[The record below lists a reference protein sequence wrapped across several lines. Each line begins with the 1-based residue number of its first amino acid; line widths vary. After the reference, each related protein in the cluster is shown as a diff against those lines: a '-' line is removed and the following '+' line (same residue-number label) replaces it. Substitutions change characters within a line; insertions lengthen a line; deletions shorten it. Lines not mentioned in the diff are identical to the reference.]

1 MSQLINEDFIWV
13 DTDAQLAECCQHWAG
28 KAALAVDT
36 EFMRSSTFFPIMG
49 LLQINDGEQNYLID
63 PLAVNELGPLQA
75 LWQNTAVIKV
85 LHSCSE
91 DMEVF
96 QTWLGCLPQP
106 MFDTQIAA
114 AFAGLGFSM
123 GYGNLVKASLG
134 VELEKGETRSDWL
147 RRPLSQSQQHYAAL
161 DVAYLLV
168 VYEKLLLELKQRDR
182 LAWVQADCD
191 SLLQQYLKPAP
202 LELAYLKQR
211 SGWKLRRPQLAVLQQ
226 LCLWREHQARARD
239 IPRNRLIKDGSLFQM
254 AMKLPS
260 QFKALAAIEDM
271 QGRTLRENGTELL
284 EIIQSAQDDEVNWP
298 ESLPKPLSVG
308 EGKLLKVLKDRARQA
323 ALQQD
328 IPVELLL
335 SKKEYEA
342 LVRGAKQ
349 VQPELPA
356 KLQGWREAVIAKVLL
371 QAIKDYD

>member
-1 MSQLINEDFIWV
+1 MSQLINEEFIWV
-13 DTDAQLAECCQHWAG
+13 DSNAQLAECCQHWAS
-28 KAALAVDT
+28 KTALAVDT
-36 EFMRSSTFFPIMG
+36 EFMRSSTFYPIMG

-63 PLAVNELGPLQA
+63 PLAIDELGPLQA
-75 LWQNTAVIKV
+75 LWKNTAVIKV

-168 VYEKLLLELKQRDR
+168 VYEKLLLELKQRER

-211 SGWKLRRPQLAVLQQ
+211 SAWKLRRPQLAVLQQ

-254 AMKLPS
+254 AMKLPG

-271 QGRTLRENGTELL
+271 QGRTLRENGAELL
-284 EIIQSAQDDEVNWP
+284 EIIQSAQDDEANWP
-298 ESLPKPLSVG
+298 DPLSKPLSVG
-308 EGKLLKVLKDRARQA
+308 EGKLLKVLKDRARQT

-349 VQPELPA
+349 AQPELPA